1 MNKVLRI
8 IPVVALISAI
18 FLFQACSF
26 LVSPEQTTSPEINSY
41 TLVPVDPTKLG
52 QVEHDVTYSTT
63 DGVDLKMDIYYPEF
77 ATGAVPAVIYIH
89 GGAWIQGDK
98 TEGAGA
104 TEIPELRSRGYL
116 VAAVNYR
123 LAPQYKF
130 PAQIEDVKCAVRFL
144 RANAAVYGIDPEH
157 IGAWGGS
164 AGGHLVALLGTT
176 DASAGFEGSCGY
188 ADESSRVQAVVDM
201 FGPTDLKALSQAVGS
216 RFLLALF
223 GTVNRNSNIVKRAS
237 PITWISDDDPPFLI
251 LHGEN
256 DDLVPISQSE
266 ILYNR
271 LIAEGV
277 PATLVIVENAGH
289 GFAPVGGV
297 IDPSRVEITKMVG
310 DFFDRYLK

>member
-41 TLVPVDPTKLG
+41 TLVPVDPAKLG
-52 QVEHDVTYSTT
+52 QVERDVTYGTT

-77 ATGAVPAVIYIH
+77 ATGAVPAVIYVH

-130 PAQIEDVKCAVRFL
+130 PAQVEDVKCAVRFL

-289 GFAPVGGV
+289 GFTPTGGV

-310 DFFDRYLK
+310 DFFDQYLK